1 MMNPESSVSVVVVCQ
16 KETSGLE
23 RGLGALIPSSGE
35 DTEII
40 VVGDGSPKDAGQFPR
55 AGDRLKLEL
64 GRDVSLGEAINRG
77 LHLASGEYIA
87 LVQESAVVDNRC
99 ISSLADFLTRHPE
112 AAAAG
117 GKVFQD
123 DGEEPSSGKE
133 DQASGAEH
141 FIAHGSVDQAIGRLR
156 EHWDVMVP
164 EIEVSMLHPAMVMVR
179 RQALEDLG
187 RTFFEPA
194 FATLYGYADF
204 FARAI
209 VGGWKIYYVST
220 ASARQR
226 RQPRALE
233 ESYEHLFKLEKDRFL
248 FCFRNLERHTLDR
261 FVSDTSKDLLIM
273 SIRKGGNTDAEPV
286 SLRAFRDAWHW
297 VRPQQAALFNQ
308 RDDGKTRKYVSTLSR
323 LENTVG
329 YYTHERTDIINL
341 VPSGARCVVDLG
353 CGTGVLGAA
362 LKRARPEVE
371 VRGIEIVPEQGVLAR
386 QMLDDVLVGSV
397 EEGLPQGW
405 PRPDCVILADV
416 VEHLMDPWQT
426 VQKWSEALSPAGI
439 MIVSLPNVM
448 HKSIISGLLRFRWD
462 YQDAGI
468 LDRTHLR
475 FFTRK
480 TAMEMLEQTGMRVT
494 QMVRLVN
501 WVEVS
506 ALMRSLIRHRILQED
521 GGKLKRSGRDLQG
534 LLADLQTIQFVLVA
548 EKA

>member
-1 MMNPESSVSVVVVCQ
+1 MNPESSVSAVVVCQ

-23 RGLGALIPSSGE
+23 HSLGALIPSSGE

-40 VVGDGSPKDAGQFPR
+40 VVGDGSPEDAGHFPR
-55 AGDRLKLEL
+55 AGDRLRLEL
-64 GRDVSLGEAINRG
+64 GRDVSLGEAINNG
-77 LHLASGEYIA
+77 LRLASGEYIA

-141 FIAHGSVDQAIGRLR
+141 FIAHGSVSQAVGRLR

-164 EIEVSMLHPAMVMVR
+164 EIEVSMLHLSVVMVR

-187 RTFFEPA
+187 GTFFDPA

-209 VGGWKIYYVST
+209 VEGWKIYYVST

-233 ESYEHLFKLEKDRFL
+233 ESYERLFKLEKDRFL
-248 FCFRNLERHTLDR
+248 FCFRNLERHALDR
-261 FVSDTSKDLLIM
+261 FVLDTSKDLLIM
-273 SIRKGGNTDAEPV
+273 SIRKGGNTDDEPV

-297 VRPQQAALFNQ
+297 VRPQQAALLSQ

-329 YYTHERTDIINL
+329 YYTHERTDIIDL
-341 VPSGARCVVDLG
+341 VPSGARCIVDLG
-353 CGTGVLGAA
+353 CGTGALGAA
-362 LKRARPEVE
+362 LKRARPEIA
-371 VRGIEIVPEQGVLAR
+371 VRGIEIVAEQGVLAR
-386 QMLDDVLVGSV
+386 QVLDDVLVGSV
-397 EEGLPQGW
+397 EDGVPEGW
-405 PRPDCVILADV
+405 PVPDCVILADV

-426 VQKWSEALSPAGI
+426 VEKWSQALSPKGMMI
-439 MIVSLPNVM
+439 MSLPNVM
-448 HKSIISGLLRFRWD
+448 HRSVVSGLLRFRWD
-462 YQDAGI
+462 YEDAGI

-475 FFTRK
+475 FFTRT
-480 TAMEMLEQTGMRVT
+480 TAMEMLEQAGMRVT
-494 QMVRLVN
+494 RLVRLVN
-501 WVEVS
+501 WVDVS
-506 ALMRSLIRHRILQED
+506 TLMRPLIRLRMSQED
-521 GGKLKRSGRDLQG
+521 GGKIKRPGRDLQG
-534 LLADLQTIQFVLVA
+534 LLADLHTTQFVLVA